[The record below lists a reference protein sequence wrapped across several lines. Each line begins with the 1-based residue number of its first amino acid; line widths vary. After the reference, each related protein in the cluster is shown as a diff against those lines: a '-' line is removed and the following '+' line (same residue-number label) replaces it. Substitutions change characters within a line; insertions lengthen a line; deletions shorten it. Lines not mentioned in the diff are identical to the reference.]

1 MLGGFKVAPETLAKY
16 AGTYELPGREAV
28 VTISGDQ
35 LIVKDSANPRDQL
48 FVARSETQFLS
59 SVSEASIEFV
69 KDAKGA
75 VTHFTRTGGG
85 QGREGRAKERRGS
98 KISWEEG

>member
-1 MLGGFKVAPETLAKY
+1 
-16 AGTYELPGREAV
+16 LPGREAV

-35 LIVKDSANPRDQL
+35 LIVKDSAHPKDQL
-48 FVARSETQFLS
+48 FVARSQTQFLS

-69 KDAKGA
+69 KDATGV

-85 QGREGRAKERRGS
+85 PDEKAVRESGAAQR
-98 KISWEEG
+98 

>member
-1 MLGGFKVAPETLAKY
+1 
-16 AGTYELPGREAV
+16 
-28 VTISGDQ
+28 
-35 LIVKDSANPRDQL
+35 L

-69 KDAKGA
+69 KDATGA

-85 QGREGRAKERRGS
+85 QDERGVRKS
-98 KISWEEG
+98 AAAQR